1 MKATYIAIL
10 SRTDL
15 RVASSKP
22 LTTDTVPPTPHQT
35 PTPHQATTISDQG
48 REKKRKKKKKKKKKS
63 SGERE
68 EEMATQAP
76 LKLKITL
83 GKSSE
88 THDS

>member
-10 SRTDL
+10 SLTDL

-22 LTTDTVPPTPHQT
+22 LTTDTVPPTPHQ
-35 PTPHQATTISDQG
+35 ATTIISDQG